1 MKGSGLIVVALL
13 LVIAAVAV
21 IAVAQVGPAGMIANL
36 LIWVFNALGAIL
48 EGFIDAFAP
57 FRK

>member
-1 MKGSGLIVVALL
+1 MKVSAIIVLAILIA
-13 LVIAAVAV
+13 IAAAAV
-21 IAVAQVGPAGMIANL
+21 MAIVNVGPAGMIANL

-57 FRK
+57 WRK